1 MKKSELKDYVK
12 EQIVDVLSTEAQDD
26 RIDNPK
32 FGPAPMEFQTMR
44 DTLGDKKMLDRIQ
57 MLNVNDLEELL
68 NALTFVVQK
77 EASEK
82 DVENQ
87 AALNKELEKT
97 ADLMSKMDM
106 KEEDVEEANY
116 SNVAVD
122 KSDFAVNKYKKAA
135 DYKKSYDSLADKKS
149 QDQFDDDSIDK
160 KAAKMAGSRKEK
172 AKASKQ
178 DKIIKDFK
186 RIEAQMKTH
195 LELFKTSESPKNKE
209 IAKQMLKKL
218 TPEYQAAKKA
228 YDKLKNVKV

>member
-26 RIDNPK
+26 RIGNPK

-77 EASEK
+77 EASEE
-82 DVENQ
+82 DIENQ
-87 AALNKELEKT
+87 KAYNDELEKT
-97 ADLMSKMDM
+97 NDLMSKMKM
-106 KEEDVEEANY
+106 EDEEAP
-116 SNVAVD
+116 AGD
-122 KSDFAVNKYKKAA
+122 KEV
-135 DYKKSYDSLADKKS
+135 
-149 QDQFDDDSIDK
+149 QV
-160 KAAKMAGSRKEK
+160 
-172 AKASKQ
+172 KASKQ